1 MITEVKYTG
10 KHRASRKIKCVTDHN
25 IKVIINIFDGRCS
38 INQHISL
45 LTNEDIEQIRN
56 LYITNYLWLY
66 GWDESVDDDFSKN
79 ALQKSFNLA
88 VKLNRLSQ
96 DEADYLLDNLITDYY
111 NNKNNYPTFKEIK

>member
-10 KHRASRKIKCVTDHN
+10 KHKASRKIKCVTDHN

-66 GWDESVDDDFSKN
+66 GWDESVDDDFTKKS
-79 ALQKSFNLA
+79 LQKQFNHD
-88 VKLNRLSQ
+88 VKVNKISQ
-96 DEADYLLDNLITDYY
+96 DEADYLLDNLISDYY
-111 NNKNNYPTFKEIK
+111 NNINNYPTFKELQ